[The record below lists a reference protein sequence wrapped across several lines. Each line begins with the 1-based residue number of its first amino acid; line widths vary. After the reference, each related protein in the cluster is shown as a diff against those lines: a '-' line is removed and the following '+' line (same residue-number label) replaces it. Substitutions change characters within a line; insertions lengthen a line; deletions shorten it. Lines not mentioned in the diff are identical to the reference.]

1 MIISRIL
8 STISILGVVGL
19 IGYEYVQA
27 IELQQRFQSFV
38 SKGPRF
44 TAQDGQELC
53 ERVKTLEELSY
64 GYKDTGRT
72 ALSCNYSERK

>member
-8 STISILGVVGL
+8 ATISIIGVVGL

-38 SKGPRF
+38 AKGPRF
-44 TAQDGQELC
+44 TAADGQALC
-53 ERVKTLEELSY
+53 ERVQKLEPQPQPCTYLP
-64 GYKDTGRT
+64 KP
-72 ALSCNYSERK
+72 

>member
-8 STISILGVVGL
+8 STISIIGVVGL

-38 SKGPRF
+38 NKGARF
-44 TAQDGQELC
+44 TAHDGQALC
-53 ERVKTLEELSY
+53 ERIQKLEQ
-64 GYKDTGRT
+64 TPQPCTFVAR
-72 ALSCNYSERK
+72 